1 MPSGLH
7 RWSRTAS
14 SNSTADSSI
23 NWAEGQA
30 PSTVNDSSRAEMAR
44 IAEYR
49 DDTSGVTST
58 GGSANTYTFASY
70 QTLTA
75 LVDGY
80 KITFTCNATNTGAST
95 INVDSMGAKPLR
107 ALTGVAL
114 AASAMTTGSIYSA
127 TYDSGADEWLLHNY
141 HNNFTSLAS
150 LQSAGHVFPAAT
162 AMLFQQTAAPTGWTK
177 STTHNDKALRVVTGT
192 ASSGGSVD
200 FSTLFA
206 RTATDSYTLLVAD
219 VPSLTAPF
227 TYNLG
232 DSGTSVGGPQDV
244 VELIAAGSGFD
255 VNVSV
260 GTTGGGGGHTHPLD
274 MRVKYVDLILATK
287 DA

>member
-1 MPSGLH
+1 MATGFH

-30 PSTVNDSSRAEMAR
+30 PSTVNDSARTMMAR
-44 IAEYR
+44 TADYR
-49 DDTSGVTST
+49 DDVSGVTST
-58 GGSANTYTFASY
+58 GGSADAYTFASY

-80 KITFTCNATNTGAST
+80 KITFTCSATNTGAST

-114 AASAMTTGSIYSA
+114 AASTMTTGSIYSA

-141 HNNFTSLAS
+141 HNAFVLTGTL
-150 LQSAGHVFPAAT
+150 SAPAAT

-177 STTHNDKALRVVTGT
+177 STTHNDKTLRFVTGT
-192 ASSGGSVD
+192 ASIGGSVA
-200 FSTLFA
+200 FSTVFG
-206 RTATDSYTLLVAD
+206 RTATDAHTLTVAQ
-219 VPSLTAPF
+219 VPALTAPF
-227 TYNLG
+227 TYNLADNG
-232 DSGTSVGGPQDV
+232 VQPPGAANAVEHISSAVGLDV
-244 VELIAAGSGFD
+244 EV
-255 VNVSV
+255 VVT
-260 GTTGGGGGHTHPLD
+260 TTGGSGSETHNID
-274 MRVKYVDLILATK
+274 TRVHYVDVIIATK